1 MEQGTRRA
9 LSAADLSHEI
19 IKAAL
24 KVHSILGPGLLESA
38 YEACLLYELQ
48 RAGFKVAAQVPL
60 PLVYESVK
68 LDLGYRID
76 LLVDD
81 TVLVE
86 LKAIEEIAPVH
97 KAQLLSYL
105 RLSKKSLG
113 LLINFNGTHLKEGI
127 HRVLNGD
134 DWRRPL

>member
-24 KVHSILGPGLLESA
+24 KVHSILDPGLLESA

-81 TVLVE
+81 TVSVE

-113 LLINFNGTHLKEGI
+113 LLINFNVTHLKEGI
-127 HRVLNGD
+127 HCVLNGD

>member
-1 MEQGTRRA
+1 MEQAARRA

-19 IKAAL
+19 IELAL
-24 KVHSILGPGLLESA
+24 KVHSVLGPGLLESA

-48 RAGFKVAAQVPL
+48 CAGFKVASQVPL
-60 PLVYESVK
+60 PLIYESVK

-76 LLVDD
+76 LLVED
-81 TVLVE
+81 TVLLE
-86 LKAIEEIAPVH
+86 LKAIENVAPVH

-105 RLSKKSLG
+105 RLCKKSLG
-113 LLINFNGTHLKEGI
+113 LLINFNVTHLKDGI

-134 DWRRPL
+134 EWRKPL